1 MQYQD
6 EKTKLFYQLVDMPEL
21 EGNYLETSGSAMIA
35 YAILKA
41 AVWVFYRKKNG
52 AGEAKR
58 SLTAWKEKSYRR
70 MKMDGI

>member
-1 MQYQD
+1 
-6 EKTKLFYQLVDMPEL
+6 MPEL

-35 YAILKA
+35 YAILKGC
-41 AVWVFYRKKNG
+41 RLGILQEENG